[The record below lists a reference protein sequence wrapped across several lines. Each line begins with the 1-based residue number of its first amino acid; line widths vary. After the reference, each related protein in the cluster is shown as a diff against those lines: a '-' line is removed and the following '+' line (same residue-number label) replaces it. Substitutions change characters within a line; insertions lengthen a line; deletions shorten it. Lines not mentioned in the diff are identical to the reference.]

1 MRAAPAASCRQRR
14 ALQGHDY
21 NAAMQEL
28 IDHEQLSEA
37 LARVGYVDAAA
48 GLHGSLCGALCV
60 AKPED
65 VPMLAL
71 LEPGDQPVPGDAGLR
86 ATLLALR
93 EQAVAA
99 LQDSNMVFAL
109 LLPDDDSA
117 LVPRVRALAAWCD
130 GFLFGLA
137 SHPGLD
143 LHKLSEEAREIIRD
157 FTEFTQAA
165 VGDTDDPN
173 IEEAAYIEL
182 VEYVRV
188 GAQLLYMEM
197 HPRPTLDP
205 AQSSQ
210 LH

>member
-1 MRAAPAASCRQRR
+1 
-14 ALQGHDY
+14 
-21 NAAMQEL
+21 MQEP
-28 IDHEQLSEA
+28 IGHEQLSEA
-37 LARVGYVDAAA
+37 LARVGYIDAAA
-48 GLHGSLCGALCV
+48 GFHGSLCGALCV
-60 AKPED
+60 AKPEE

-71 LEPGDQPVPGDAGLR
+71 LEPGDQPVPGDTELR
-86 ATLLALR
+86 ATLAALR

-99 LQDSNMVFAL
+99 LQDSEMVFTL
-109 LLPDDDSA
+109 LLPDDETA

-137 SHPGLD
+137 SLAGLD
-143 LHKLSEEAREIIRD
+143 LKKISEEGQEIIRD

-165 VGDTDDPN
+165 VGDEDDPN
-173 IEEAAYIEL
+173 IEEAAYTEL

>member
-1 MRAAPAASCRQRR
+1 MDEAI
-14 ALQGHDY
+14 GHDT
-21 NAAMQEL
+21 
-28 IDHEQLSEA
+28 LSDA
-37 LARVGYVDAAA
+37 LARAGFIDAAA
-48 GLHGSLCGALCV
+48 GFHGSLCGALCV
-60 AKPED
+60 AKPEE

-71 LEPGDQPVPGDAGLR
+71 LAPGDQPVAAGADLR
-86 ATLLALR
+86 SLLATLR
-93 EQAVAA
+93 EQVVAG
-99 LQDSNMVFAL
+99 LQDSEMGFTL
-109 LLPDDDSA
+109 LLPDDDAA
-117 LVPRVRALAAWCD
+117 LVPRVRALASWCD

-137 SHPGLD
+137 SRSGLD
-143 LHKLSEEAREIIRD
+143 IEKLSEEGREIIRD

-165 VGDTDDPN
+165 VGDEDDPN
-173 IEEAAYIEL
+173 IEEAAYTEL